1 MALVFEVAFA
11 SIAAI
16 LSVLSLKTLR
26 AISHLG
32 VGKPFWIPVFVSSLL
47 FSTGSIVA
55 IFRELSFLP
64 TANTD
69 ELVQVSRLLA
79 LCILAYGIYSYSRKV
94 NESLTEEF
102 SIPEKISEESLEVEG
117 RVEEVAE
124 IEAPIQKR
132 RAKERAKTETAPE
145 CKHQFGYLRTLPR
158 NASIPDE
165 CLGCE
170 RIVECKH
177 SSVNDLKSYQSQDL
191 KEIAPT

>member
-1 MALVFEVAFA
+1 MVFA
-11 SIAAI
+11 SIAVI
-16 LSVLSLKTLR
+16 LSMLSLKTIR

-55 IFRELSFLP
+55 IFQELNFLP
-64 TANTD
+64 TTNTG
-69 ELVQVSRLLA
+69 EVVQISRLLA
-79 LCILAYGIYSYSRKV
+79 LCILVYGIYSYSRKV

-102 SIPEKISEESLEVEG
+102 SFPETISEESLEVEG
-117 RVEEVAE
+117 RVEEVSE
-124 IEAPIQKR
+124 MEAPIQKR
-132 RAKERAKTETAPE
+132 RAKERAKKETAPE

-177 SSVNDLKSYQSQDL
+177 SLANELESH
-191 KEIAPT
+191 